1 MLMHFEIK
9 IKFLF
14 VLQQTLSPATKEK
27 YLNASRWYEH
37 LQKID
42 DIRQNIPI
50 VNLSPIHL
58 HSWATGTHL

>member
-1 MLMHFEIK
+1 M
-9 IKFLF
+9 KFICA
-14 VLQQTLSPATKEK
+14 LQQTLSPTNKEK
-27 YLNASRWYEH
+27 YLNVSRFYEH

-42 DIRQNIPI
+42 EIRQNVPI